1 MAKQLILASSKG
13 DFINV
18 QRLLGEGVSPDSADT
33 LDDERAYVFSVV
45 HILDKTTPLIEASK
59 NGHIDIVQ
67 LLLEKGAKPNETGSF
82 LNNPPIIFAC
92 RNGHTEIVKL
102 LLDRGADPESTDTNN
117 IPLICIASHH
127 GHLDVVK
134 MLIEMK
140 GVHIDSIGTGKTP
153 LMYAIEN
160 GHKNVVKYLLEHG
173 ASLTRKTMYNDIPL
187 TLAANHN
194 DVDIFNMVYLAGKSA
209 GVNPKHEN
217 HLGLDVLTI
226 AVMYMNAD
234 IIEYLF
240 LHHIFSIEDIENTKG
255 KIVQFTQR
263 DMKSR
268 NERYELLDNIAHT
281 IFVTREKRMPED
293 LVRHTTTF
301 HKTKTMKKRGG
312 SNKNVRRGTNKQ
324 RSRTYKRKSHKK

>member
-13 DFINV
+13 DIENV
-18 QRLLGEGVSPDSADT
+18 QRLLNEGISPDSADT
-33 LDDERAYVFSVV
+33 LDDERAHVFSVV
-45 HILDKTTPLIEASK
+45 HILNKTTPLLEAAK
-59 NGHIDIVQ
+59 NGHIEIVR
-67 LLLEKGAKPNETGSF
+67 LLLERGAKPNETGSF
-82 LNNPPIIFAC
+82 SNNPPIIFAC
-92 RNGHTEIVKL
+92 RNGYTEIVQL
-102 LLDRGADPESTDTNN
+102 LLEKGADPESTDTNN

-140 GVHIDSIGTGKTP
+140 GVLVDSIGTGKTP

-160 GHKNVVKYLLEHG
+160 GHKNVVKYLLDHE

-187 TLAANHN
+187 TLAADHN
-194 DVDIFNMVYLAGKSA
+194 NVDIFNMVYLAGKSA
-209 GVNPKHEN
+209 GVDPKHEN

-226 AVMYMNAD
+226 ATLYMNAD

-240 LHHIFSIEDIENTKG
+240 LHNVFDLKDIERTKE
-255 KIVQFTQR
+255 KLVRFTQS
-263 DMKSR
+263 DMKAR

-312 SNKNVRRGTNKQ
+312 SNKHKRSGTK
-324 RSRTYKRKSHKK
+324 RHSRTNKRKSNKK

>member
-1 MAKQLILASSKG
+1 MAKQLILSSSKG
-13 DFINV
+13 DIENV
-18 QRLLGEGVSPDSADT
+18 QRLLNEGISPDSADT
-33 LDDERAYVFSVV
+33 LDDERAHVFSVV
-45 HILDKTTPLIEASK
+45 HILNKTTPLLEAAK
-59 NGHIDIVQ
+59 NGHIEIVR
-67 LLLEKGAKPNETGSF
+67 LLLERGAKPNETGSF
-82 LNNPPIIFAC
+82 SNNPPIIFAC
-92 RNGHTEIVKL
+92 QNGYTEIVQL
-102 LLDRGADPESTDTNN
+102 LLERGADPESTDTNN

-140 GVHIDSIGTGKTP
+140 GVHVDTVGIGKTP

-160 GHKNVVKYLLEHG
+160 GHKNIVKYLLDHG

-187 TLAANHN
+187 TLAADHN
-194 DVDIFNMVYLAGKSA
+194 NVDIFNMVYLACKSA

-226 AVMYMNAD
+226 ATLYMNAD

-240 LHHIFSIEDIENTKG
+240 LHNVFDLKDIERTKE
-255 KIVQFTQR
+255 KLVRFTQS
-263 DMKSR
+263 DMKAR
-268 NERYELLDNIAHT
+268 NERYELLDNIAQT
-281 IFVTREKRMPED
+281 IYTLRHKNIPED

-312 SNKNVRRGTNKQ
+312 SNKHKRSGTK
-324 RSRTYKRKSHKK
+324 RHSRTHKRKSNKK